1 MQDTFLVIL
10 IAVGILALTLIII
23 RILKARKYRK
33 QIQSVSSMDRGT
45 WSERDLIPKLI
56 NKCGINPQAIYHDL
70 FIRKDDG
77 TYTQIDLAVPTPQG
91 IIVFE
96 VKDYSGWIFGNGN
109 SKYWMQ
115 ILAYGEEK
123 HQFYNPVW
131 QNRSHIA
138 ALRKHLPNNQD
149 IPIFNVVV
157 FYGDCEFK
165 DLEYDT
171 SGRVRVIYNTQ
182 VVELV
187 KHIKTL
193 PPAAYSNKREV
204 ADVLAEAVRNGR
216 NLEIRQAQINLAT
229 RAKAGGKESHIYSS
243 GGWRYGIP
251 RLLYLGRGRR
261 KIYW

>member
-10 IAVGILALTLIII
+10 IAVGILALIIL

-182 VVELV
+182 VVELF

-193 PPAAYSNKREV
+193 PPADYGNKREV
-204 ADVLAEAVRNGR
+204 ADALAEGVRNGR
-216 NLEIRQAQINLAT
+216 NPEIRQAQISLAT
-229 RAKAGGKESHIYSS
+229 RAKASGKESHTYSS

-251 RLLYLGRGRR
+251 RQLYFGRGRR